1 MEVVASGVQGVIRY
15 IPYGARSDVCLF
27 VSLLQDLLVSAHSAR
42 RALDIRK
49 LLSMAKIILAPLP
62 RSGRK
67 HCSDS
72 AAIFK
77 ERIALW
83 RYRKWQALKE
93 MYIKAYDR
101 QQRRFLR
108 DNDDNE
114 LTAGDLAEFLPD
126 HLAHAVVKAVD
137 DGAISKATKMLLS
150 HEIDGSID
158 VLQALRKLH
167 PPEAV
172 PDLPTAE
179 AVNMNFSEKEIARAI
194 TKFPPGRVRAHQIC
208 ARTISSNVSVCRFC
222 PLLQLYHRLWR
233 LDSLLK
239 TAECF
244 CVLPDFSLWVR
255 RTRKSALSQWG
266 MFCAG

>member
-1 MEVVASGVQGVIRY
+1 M
-15 IPYGARSDVCLF
+15 C
-27 VSLLQDLLVSAHSAR
+27 
-42 RALDIRK
+42 
-49 LLSMAKIILAPLP
+49 
-62 RSGRK
+62 
-67 HCSDS
+67 
-72 AAIFK
+72 
-77 ERIALW
+77 
-83 RYRKWQALKE
+83 
-93 MYIKAYDR
+93 IKAYDW

-158 VLQALRKLH
+158 VLQALRELH

-179 AVNMNFSEKEIARAI
+179 AVNMNFSEKRSLGQS
-194 TKFPPGRVRAHQIC
+194 PSSRQGRVRAHQVC
-208 ARTISSNVSVCRFC
+208 ARIISSNVSVCQRVPRFC
-222 PLLQLYHRLWR
+222 PLLQLSHRLWR

-255 RTRKSALSQWG
+255 RTRKSALSQWV
-266 MFCAG
+266 MFCADCQAKSS